1 MISQWDESLTTGIES
16 VDEQHRQ
23 MVAIL
28 SDLLAAMQAGRA
40 RSEVGATLERLGRY
54 TQRHFRHEEDWMD
67 RLACPA
73 ASENRCQ
80 HAEFLSILAQFVADF
95 EADGPSVGLI
105 MRVHDQLAWWLET
118 HIRGVDVQL
127 LPCVRRASAGQAS
140 ADAGPAGTGP
150 AGTGSAG

>member
-28 SDLLAAMQAGRA
+28 SDLLGAMQEGRA
-40 RSEVGATLERLGRY
+40 RPEVGAILERLGRY
-54 TQRHFRHEEDWMD
+54 TQLHFRHEEDWMD

-95 EADGPSVGLI
+95 EADGPRVGLI

-118 HIRGVDVQL
+118 HIRGVDVEL
-127 LPCVRRASAGQAS
+127 LPCVRRASTDQS
-140 ADAGPAGTGP
+140 SAGTGP
-150 AGTGSAG
+150 AGHAGTGSVG